1 MFSVTLIEVV
11 IMQFLCHFPKTFIM
25 QDGLTAFDKASIEG
39 HIDVCQELW
48 IQQSLLTSVYDDVA
62 SDSVL

>member
-1 MFSVTLIEVV
+1 
-11 IMQFLCHFPKTFIM
+11 M
-25 QDGLTAFDKASIEG
+25 QDGLTAFDIASTEG
-39 HIDVCQELW
+39 HMDVCQELW